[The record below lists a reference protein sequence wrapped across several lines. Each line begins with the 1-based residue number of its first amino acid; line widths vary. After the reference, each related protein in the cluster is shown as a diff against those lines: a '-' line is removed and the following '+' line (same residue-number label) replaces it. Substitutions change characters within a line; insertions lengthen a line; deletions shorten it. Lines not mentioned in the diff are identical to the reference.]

1 MKKIQSIIMGLCWL
15 FVAVSSIRLIIH
27 ILTNDLETIGQ
38 ALGLSPFVLF
48 IFALLYLS
56 GGLLWTETN
65 KRLNDRLG
73 DLKKTLGPKRPRLQA
88 GGSLT

>member
-1 MKKIQSIIMGLCWL
+1 MGLCWL
-15 FVAVSSIRLIIH
+15 FVAVSSIRLLIH

-56 GGLLWTETN
+56 GGLLWTET
-65 KRLNDRLG
+65 KQAFKWSFGRS
-73 DLKKTLGPKRPRLQA
+73 KKDFRPKAFPP
-88 GGSLT
+88 